1 MDDNWSTAGL
11 VDYLLAFLAA
21 YLQHGYGL
29 LTASGLLCLMLQYV
43 SATTRMNHGI
53 SANDRIVALFFS
65 IYKGSWLSP
74 MQDRQEVLDYLP
86 STQIHRRQKCGP
98 PSTNQRT
105 STYTFNPGLLGIRT
119 NSLAPKIMYDF
130 PNPPCWTSC

>member
-1 MDDNWSTAGL
+1 MEFNGALLPGL
-11 VDYLLAFLAA
+11 LICRGRQLVNGRSLDYLLALLAA

-65 IYKGSWLSP
+65 IYKGSWLLP
-74 MQDRQEVLDYLP
+74 MQDR
-86 STQIHRRQKCGP
+86 
-98 PSTNQRT
+98 
-105 STYTFNPGLLGIRT
+105 
-119 NSLAPKIMYDF
+119 
-130 PNPPCWTSC
+130 